1 MCFYVTSTYFYSCF
15 SSLFYFVAL
24 HYVRND
30 PNFLNSPVF
39 KQRTVVYPKLDGALP
54 WRADGGGFLPAVA
67 LLVQEL
73 GYE

>member
-1 MCFYVTSTYFYSCF
+1 M
-15 SSLFYFVAL
+15 